1 MEQKL
6 LNEIISL
13 KESNENLN
21 STIKSL
27 SNDLKD
33 FREELEK
40 VRFRMSELECA
51 LSNE

>member
-21 STIKSL
+21 ITIKSL
-27 SNDLKD
+27 SNDLKI
-33 FREELEK
+33 FREELGK
-40 VRFRMSELECA
+40 VRSRMSELEIA